1 MKYSIAAAAVAS
13 VALAMSPALG
23 KNEGKLPKNA
33 RPLSAEETTKV
44 YVGNT
49 VKYNVDFGA
58 VYYTWLPDGK
68 LLGVLDRKNG
78 THSWADGTWTVK
90 DNLFC
95 FRADWKNAAGE
106 AGETYAPCKAWYRAG
121 KQLWT
126 KNVSGDDD
134 QYLGDIY
141 NDEVK
146 KMSKGDKV
154 SSRIETVKASMK

>member
-1 MKYSIAAAAVAS
+1 MKYKLTALISTTIALS
-13 VALAMSPALG
+13 VFPAMA
-23 KNEGKLPKNA
+23 KNDGKLPKNA
-33 RPLSAEETTKV
+33 KPLTAEETTRV

-49 VKYNVDFGA
+49 VKYNVGFGT

-68 LLGVLDRKNG
+68 LFGVLDKKNG
-78 THSWADGTWTVK
+78 GHGWADGTWTVK

-95 FRADWKNAAGE
+95 FKADWKNAAGE
-106 AGETYAPCKAWYRAG
+106 TAETYAPCKEWFRAG

-134 QYLGDIY
+134 KYLGDIY
-141 NDEVK
+141 SDEVK

-154 SSRIETVKASMK
+154 SGRIETVKASMK